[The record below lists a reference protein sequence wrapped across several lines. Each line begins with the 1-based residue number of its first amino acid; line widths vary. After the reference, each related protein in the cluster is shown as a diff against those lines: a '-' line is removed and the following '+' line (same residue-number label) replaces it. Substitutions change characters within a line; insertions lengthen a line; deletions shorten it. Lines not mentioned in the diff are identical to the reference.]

1 VARDDIARRAVGA
14 FQWLGVGLV
23 AVLVVIVGLLWPDDE
38 VGEIGAGYAP
48 AEAAEEPEPSPS
60 EPSPPEPSPERLP
73 SPPAP
78 DSPWYDLDAEVD
90 RVPVDPEAAEQTEDD
105 ILDELEAE
113 PNPEAGVPEPE
124 PIELPAGVIEKVE
137 GERDFILHTV
147 VPLETVDQIAHRY
160 EVRPD
165 ALRMWNGIR
174 GTTLKVKPGTK
185 LRVKANQI
193 PPPRVRLEYTVRPKD
208 TWWGIGTRYGVDS
221 IDLRAQNPRTG
232 KRLAVGQRIQMW
244 IDPVVFE
251 WIAVEDDGKPETV
264 RPGAVGIGP
273 PFEGVLVNG
282 VKLPDSEY
290 YTLRL
295 PRTAYGTTHA
305 VKQVQQAIV
314 LFEARSEYPRPLV
327 FGSMSARHGGPLTGH
342 RSHQT
347 GRDLDINIPLR
358 PRYPVGFAAEDRYVD
373 WVALWHL
380 VTALADTG
388 QVIVIFFDYERQRLL
403 DKAARRAHASKEERQ
418 RILQWGRGPK
428 ARAVVSHSPGHT
440 RHIHVRFTC
449 GVHEVECTG
458 LGADEIGD

>member
-1 VARDDIARRAVGA
+1 VARSDIARRAIGA

-23 AVLVVIVGLLWPDDE
+23 AVVVVVVGLLWPDSRA
-38 VGEIGAGYAP
+38 EI
-48 AEAAEEPEPSPS
+48 EA
-60 EPSPPEPSPERLP
+60 
-73 SPPAP
+73 PPAP
-78 DSPWYDLDAEVD
+78 VADASVPEAATGPVPQPPVAPEPPPAEPQPWDAIDAETV
-90 RVPVDPEAAEQTEDD
+90 RVPVDPDAAEQTQED

-113 PNPEAGVPEPE
+113 PNEDAVVPEPE
-124 PIELPAGVIEKVE
+124 PIQLPRGEIEKVE

-160 EVRPD
+160 DVRPD

-174 GTTLKVKPGTK
+174 GTTNKRKPGTK
-185 LRVKANQI
+185 LRVKPNQI
-193 PPPRVRLEYTVRPKD
+193 PPPRVRLEYTVRPRD
-208 TWWGIGTRYGVDS
+208 TWWGIGTRFGVDS
-221 IDLRAQNPRTG
+221 IDLRAQNRRAG
-232 KRLAVGQRIQMW
+232 GRLEVGQRIQMW

-251 WIAVEDDGKPETV
+251 WIAVEDDGHPETV

-273 PFEGVLVNG
+273 PYEGVLVNG
-282 VKLPDSEY
+282 VELPESDY

-295 PRTAYGTTHA
+295 PRTSYGTTHA
-305 VKQVQQAIV
+305 VQQVQQAIV

-327 FGSMSARHGGPLTGH
+327 FGSMSAKHGGPLRGH

-358 PRYPVGFAAEDRYVD
+358 PRYPVTFAAEDRYVD
-373 WVALWHL
+373 WIALWHL

-388 QVIVIFFDYERQRLL
+388 QVIVIFFEYERQKLL
-403 DKAARRAHASKEERQ
+403 AKAARRAHASREERR
-418 RILQWGRGPK
+418 RILQWPRGAK
-428 ARAVVSHSPGHT
+428 ARALVTHSPGHH